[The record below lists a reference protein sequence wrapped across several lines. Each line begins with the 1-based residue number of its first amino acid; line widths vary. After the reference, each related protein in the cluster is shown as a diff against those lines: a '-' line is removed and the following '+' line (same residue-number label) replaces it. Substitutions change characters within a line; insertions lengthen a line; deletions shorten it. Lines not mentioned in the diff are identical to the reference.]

1 MDYDE
6 IDGSLAS
13 DLPAFHLA
21 PSGAGESGFDATAI
35 DADAGQSAPYGGGD
49 GTDGS
54 AELYVPEM
62 IQRFVVYFHKQVR
75 ERNVTEVH
83 FIYENTYHKLTDR
96 FYKTSPWPPA
106 EAIAPLVDEDP
117 TFVMLYK
124 ELYYRHIYAKLQPTL
139 DQRFESWENY
149 GVIFDYLLTQPP
161 PSAAPS
167 TALDL
172 PNQWLWDIVD
182 EYIYQFQD
190 FCRWRSRLKTKTA
203 DELDQLR
210 ENDQLYSPVTVLR
223 TLQKVVAR
231 SGVLG
236 ALAADGSCSA
246 AAAEHVAK
254 VAAGGVPPKGEADGA
269 YAASNLYR
277 MLGYFAL
284 VGQLRVHVLLCD
296 YRCAL
301 RCAAV
306 IDVSKQGLFT
316 RVTACHIA
324 VCYYLGWAY
333 LMSRRYVDASRA
345 LCSCLVYLQRTR
357 AYLSRSSQFDS
368 MQKKNEQMFGAL
380 ALCLCLCPQPAVDE
394 TLVSALNDKLGDK
407 IARMGR
413 GDESAYEDLFSF
425 ACPKFVS
432 PCAPDYESVS
442 EGSPFEM
449 YKLQLS
455 LLLNEV
461 RQVAQLP
468 TVRTYLA
475 LYSAIDVRK
484 MAAFVE
490 ATPDAFHAQLQTVK
504 HKAHQ
509 VHWHG
514 GEPLSGT
521 RASSLCDLNFGI
533 CDQLVHVSLNR
544 PVKRYSDFFIRQY
557 KKFDELLAT
566 LQPPKAVTPCPPA

>member
-1 MDYDE
+1 MRWTHRRTLGHVGIAVARNPAGIKKVREVRRRVSAMDYDE

-357 AYLSRSSQFDS
+357 AYLSRSSQ
-368 MQKKNEQMFGAL
+368 
-380 ALCLCLCPQPAVDE
+380 V
-394 TLVSALNDKLGDK
+394 
-407 IARMGR
+407 RGR
-413 GDESAYEDLFSF
+413 EEGGGGGGVRV
-425 ACPKFVS
+425 VS
-432 PCAPDYESVS
+432 PARAVAAPV
-442 EGSPFEM
+442 GRAP
-449 YKLQLS
+449 
-455 LLLNEV
+455 
-461 RQVAQLP
+461 R
-468 TVRTYLA
+468 
-475 LYSAIDVRK
+475 SASASARHRARAAWPCRRAGLK
-484 MAAFVE
+484 MR
-490 ATPDAFHAQLQTVK
+490 
-504 HKAHQ
+504 
-509 VHWHG
+509 
-514 GEPLSGT
+514 T
-521 RASSLCDLNFGI
+521 RALSRAPRTLCACVPLRTAARAPRRSSTRCRRRTSRCLARSRCAYACARSPPLTKRSSPHSTTSSATRSHGWVAATRAHTRTSSPSRA
-533 CDQLVHVSLNR
+533 QSSSRRAR
-544 PVKRYSDFFIRQY
+544 PTTRVCRRGRPSRCTSCSSRF
-557 KKFDELLAT
+557 
-566 LQPPKAVTPCPPA
+566 C